1 MSFTLEKL
9 AQALRGIPRDA
20 FMLVRMPDGTL
31 RHIEMLRS
39 IKIAEGEGEAAAAR
53 EGRYAITFELA
64 EG

>member
-1 MSFTLEKL
+1 MPFTLEKL

-31 RHIEMLRS
+31 RHIAMLRPVKVADS
-39 IKIAEGEGEAAAAR
+39 EDDTAEVR

-64 EG
+64 DK